1 MTPHVLIMEDH
12 HIVASS
18 VADLTSSVLP
28 GAEIRKAATFP
39 KGLDLLKTGP
49 PVDLII
55 LDMQLPGGDS
65 YGMVGTLR
73 EVQPGVRILIFTAS
87 EEPKH
92 ALHFFS
98 AGANG
103 FLSKTALPEQ
113 VGVAIRTVMDDKKY
127 MTEQVHQLVVESFF
141 KKIAPAKVFDNDVLS
156 PREEDVLALLLEG
169 KQSTQIAQDLNMKIS
184 TVSTHKTRIFEK
196 MRVNNVI
203 ELFRK
208 LKPED

>member
-1 MTPHVLIMEDH
+1 MNSHILILEDH
-12 HIVASS
+12 DIVAAS
-18 VADLTSSVLP
+18 LTDVSREVLP

-39 KGLDLLKTGP
+39 KGLDLLRSGP
-49 PVDLII
+49 PVDLVI
-55 LDMQLPGGDS
+55 LDMKLPGGDN
-65 YGMVGTLR
+65 YAMVGALR
-73 EVQPGVRILIFTAS
+73 GIQPDVRILVFTAS

-92 ALHFFS
+92 ALHFFT

-103 FLSKTALPEQ
+103 FISKTASLPE

-141 KKIAPAKVFDNDVLS
+141 KKLAPSRVMEESALS
-156 PREEDVLALLLEG
+156 PREQEVLELLLAG
-169 KQSTQIAQDLNMKIS
+169 MPSKNIATELNMKIS

-196 MRVNNVI
+196 MQVSNII

-208 LKPED
+208 LKPDG